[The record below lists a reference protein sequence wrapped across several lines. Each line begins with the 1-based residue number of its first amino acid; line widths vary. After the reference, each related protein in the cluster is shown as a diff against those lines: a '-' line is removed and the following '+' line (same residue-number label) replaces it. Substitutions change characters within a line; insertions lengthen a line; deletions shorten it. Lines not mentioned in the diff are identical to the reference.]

1 MAHWDSAKKQSSNR
15 RKAVTGA
22 IIGGA
27 SALYGSS
34 HGTGLQGYKPNSYG
48 TYSVN
53 RQAENVRKN
62 TTKPRGYTVSDAIM
76 GKKPPKSKWF

>member
-1 MAHWDSAKKQSSNR
+1 MAHWDTPKKQRKDR
-15 RKAVTGA
+15 RKAVAGA

-34 HGTGLQGYKPNSYG
+34 SGTGLQGYKPNSYG

-62 TTKPRGYTVSDAIM
+62 TTKSRGYTFSDAIK
-76 GKKPPKSKWF
+76 GKKPPKSKW

>member
-1 MAHWDSAKKQSSNR
+1 MAHWDTPKKQRNNH
-15 RKAVTGA
+15 RKAVAGA

-34 HGTGLQGYKPNSYG
+34 SGTGLQGYKAKSY
-48 TYSVN
+48 TDYSAY

-62 TTKPRGYTVSDAIM
+62 TTKSRGYTISDAIM
-76 GKKPPKSKWF
+76 GKKPPKSKW